1 MREKDIERHLRLRV
15 EKLGG
20 LCYKWVSPSNSGV
33 PDRIVMLPGGIT
45 AFVEVK
51 SPVGVLSTQ
60 QKVKMN
66 KMKELGQKVYVLN
79 SMNKIDELIEL
90 IQEEAVNGRIQTP

>member
-1 MREKDIERHLRLRV
+1 MREKDIERHLRLKV

-20 LCYKWVSPSNSGV
+20 LCYKWVSPSNAGV
-33 PDRIVMLPGGIT
+33 PDRIIMLPGGIT

-51 SPVGVLSTQ
+51 SPVGVLSMQ
-60 QKVKMN
+60 QIVKIN
-66 KMKELGQKVYVLN
+66 KMKELGQKVYILN

-90 IQEEAVNGRIQTP
+90 IQEEAVNGRLQTT

>member
-1 MREKDIERHLRLRV
+1 MREKDIERHLRLKV

-20 LCYKWVSPSNSGV
+20 LCYKWVSPSNAGV
-33 PDRIVMLPGGIT
+33 PDRIIMLPGGIT

-51 SPVGVLSTQ
+51 SPVGVLSMQ
-60 QKVKMN
+60 QRVKIN
-66 KMKELGQKVYVLN
+66 KMKELGQKVYILN

-90 IQEEAVNGRIQTP
+90 IQEEAVNGRLQTT

>member
-1 MREKDIERHLRLRV
+1 MREKDIERHLRLKV

-20 LCYKWVSPSNSGV
+20 LCYKWVSPSNAGV

-51 SPVGVLSTQ
+51 SPVGVLSMQ
-60 QKVKMN
+60 QKAKIN
-66 KMKELGQKVYVLN
+66 KMKELGQNVYILN
-79 SMNKIDELIEL
+79 SMNKIDDLIEL
-90 IQEEAVNGRIQTP
+90 IQEEAINGRIQTT